1 MDLFLNH
8 ANLINEVAFPTWTLL
23 TIVPLSVTLDF
34 ALIFVV
40 LLLFLLTAE
49 HRPGLNLLAMA
60 LLLALQLWLS
70 LGLGMLAAVLN
81 VFIRDLKPCHR
92 DRAKALVL
100 ADIDRLP
107 VEHPARLG
115 TILGLNPMTLL
126 VKAYQTILL
135 IGQRPD
141 WCSLWLPGLW
151 SAVVAVS
158 RPCSAPTKA

>member
-40 LLLFLLTAE
+40 LLLFLLTAG

-81 VFIRDLKPCHR
+81 VFFRDLKPCHR
-92 DRAKALVL
+92 DRTKALVL
-100 ADIDRLP
+100 ADIDHLP
-107 VEHPARLG
+107 VEHPAQLG

-141 WCSLWLPGLW
+141 
-151 SAVVAVS
+151 
-158 RPCSAPTKA
+158 